1 MTYSIRLL
9 AAVALGIALASSCMA
24 RADTIRTRHPAA
36 AGHQIIVHPRQPPPP
51 LTNGTGASVG
61 SRQGFVL
68 DTLNPPQRDSV
79 QGTFVGQRGLDRLP
93 NQYSLPQSNVPL
105 FYLPQ
110 IF

>member
-1 MTYSIRLL
+1 MTQSIRLL
-9 AAVALGIALASSCMA
+9 AAVPLGIALVSSCVA
-24 RADTIRTRHPAA
+24 RADTIRARHPAA
-36 AGHQIIVHPRQPPPP
+36 AGHQIVVHPRQPPP

-61 SRQGFVL
+61 SRHAYVL
-68 DTLNPPQRDSV
+68 DTLNPPQRDAV